1 MCSALLITVHT
12 KVLEIKVIPV
22 PGVHLE
28 SVNGNTYIENPT
40 AKGLN
45 LLARCSIPSLLK
57 AASVAGSLEKF
68 DKFGARSSLLL
79 DRVIRREKD
88 DGGGKMRSDAD
99 IDIPLLA
106 S

>member
-1 MCSALLITVHT
+1 M
-12 KVLEIKVIPV
+12 K
-22 PGVHLE
+22 
-28 SVNGNTYIENPT
+28 NPT
-40 AKGLN
+40 AKGSN

-79 DRVIRREKD
+79 LDRVIRREKD

-106 S
+106 VYV

>member
-1 MCSALLITVHT
+1 MEVS
-12 KVLEIKVIPV
+12 
-22 PGVHLE
+22 
-28 SVNGNTYIENPT
+28 NGNTYVENPT
-40 AKGLN
+40 KLRVRN
-45 LLARCSIPSLLK
+45 LLARCSIPFLLK

-68 DKFGARSSLLL
+68 DKFGARSSLLLL

-106 S
+106 VCACVCMCVCV